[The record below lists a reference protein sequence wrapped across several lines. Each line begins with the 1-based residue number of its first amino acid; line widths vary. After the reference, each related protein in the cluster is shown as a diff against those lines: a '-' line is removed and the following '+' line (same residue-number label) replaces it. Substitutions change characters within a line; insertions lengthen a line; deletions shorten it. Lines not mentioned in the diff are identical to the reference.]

1 MFVPLPVPFVF
12 QRTASDFS
20 AWRLKSSLAPRSSP
34 APFAPC
40 FLSGGGGAGVRA
52 PRVILSPLLI
62 SFVFSSVRE
71 RSVRDPEMLGV
82 DLYP

>member
-34 APFAPC
+34 AQSSDQTASSAVW
-40 FLSGGGGAGVRA
+40 LSEGRQGRKGPVAA
-52 PRVILSPLLI
+52 AALSPLCTTTKEI
-62 SFVFSSVRE
+62 
-71 RSVRDPEMLGV
+71 
-82 DLYP
+82 